1 MMEFQNYINGKW
13 VKGQN
18 TFQTINPA
26 TEEIVAEIAQA
37 EISDVD
43 AAVSAAKES
52 FKSWRLVPA
61 PLRGEMLFKVGDLL
75 KQKKEELA
83 QLLTRDMGKVIAEA
97 RGDVQEAIDMAYFM
111 GGEGRRLLGYTA
123 PVEMPNKFG
132 MAVRD
137 PSGVVG
143 LITPWNFP
151 IAVPSWKIFPA
162 LVAGNT
168 IIWKPSP
175 DTPAISAAFVK
186 VFEEAGLPPG
196 VFNLLMA
203 PGADV
208 AKALVNHPD
217 VRVLSFTGS
226 TTTGRSIAEA
236 AARLNKKVSLEMGGK
251 NAIIVLDDANLELVT
266 DATLWAA
273 FGTTGQRCTAA
284 SRLIVQKGM
293 AGKLK
298 EALTE
303 SAKKLRLGNGLD
315 PQVDVGP
322 VINKAALERIH
333 NYVQLGQKE
342 GARVLVGGSIASV
355 HPLASVDPIRSAV
368 PDPLA
373 PSASTSVEKSVH
385 PLSSIESKGFFYTP
399 TLFDGVRP
407 GSMLEAEEIFGPVL
421 SIIEVES
428 LEEAIEVN
436 NRSKY
441 GLSTSIFTQDVNQ
454 AFTAMRDIFT
464 GLVYINH
471 GTTGAEI
478 QFPFGGV
485 RGTGNGHREAGQ
497 AALEVFT
504 EWKSIYVDYSGRL
517 QRAQIDN
524 REEEV

>member
-1 MMEFQNYINGKW
+1 MEFQNYINGKW
-13 VKGQN
+13 VKGKS

-26 TEEIVAEIAQA
+26 NEELVAHIAQA
-37 EISDVD
+37 EISDIDTAVKAARD
-43 AAVSAAKES
+43 AFNA
-52 FKSWRLVPA
+52 WRLTPA
-61 PLRGEMLFKVGDLL
+61 PLRGEMLFKVGDIL

-168 IIWKPSP
+168 MIWKPSP
-175 DTPAISAAFVK
+175 ETPAISAAFVR
-186 VFEEAGLPPG
+186 VFEEAGIPAG
-196 VFNLLMA
+196 VFNLIMA

-208 AKALVNHPD
+208 AKALVSHPD

-226 TTTGRSIAEA
+226 TATGRAIAESA
-236 AARLNKKVSLEMGGK
+236 GKLNKKLSLEMGGK
-251 NAIIVLDDANLELVT
+251 NAIIVMDDANMDLVV
-266 DATLWAA
+266 DASLWAA

-284 SRLIVQKGM
+284 SRLIVQKGI
-293 AGKLK
+293 AGRLK
-298 EALTE
+298 EALI
-303 SAKKLRLGNGLD
+303 AKTSKLRLGDGLD
-315 PQVDVGP
+315 PKVDVGP
-322 VINKAALERIH
+322 VINKVALERIH

-342 GARVLVGGSIASV
+342 GARVLAGASVADVGG
-355 HPLASVDPIRSAV
+355 
-368 PDPLA
+368 
-373 PSASTSVEKSVH
+373 
-385 PLSSIESKGFFYTP
+385 KGFYYTP
-399 TLFDGVRP
+399 TLFDGVKP
-407 GSMLEAEEIFGPVL
+407 GSTLEAEEIFGPVL
-421 SIIEVES
+421 SIIEVGT

-441 GLSTSIFTQDVNQ
+441 GLSTSIFTQDVNR

-504 EWKSIYVDYSGRL
+504 EWKSIYVDYSGKL

-524 REEEV
+524 REE

>member
-1 MMEFQNYINGKW
+1 MEFQNYINGKW
-13 VKGQN
+13 VEGKN
-18 TFQTINPA
+18 KFQTLNPA
-26 TEEIVAEIAQA
+26 NEELLAEIAQA
-37 EISDVD
+37 ETSDVD
-43 AAVSAAKES
+43 AAVSAATEA
-52 FKSWRLVPA
+52 FKSWRLMPA
-61 PLRGEMLFKVGDLL
+61 PLRGELLFKIGDIL
-75 KQKKEELA
+75 KQRKEELA
-83 QLLTRDMGKVIAEA
+83 RLLTQDMGKVIAEA

-137 PSGVVG
+137 PAGVVG

-175 DTPAISAAFVK
+175 ETPAISAAFVK
-186 VFEEAGLPPG
+186 VFEEAGLPAG
-196 VFNLLMA
+196 VFNLLLA
-203 PGADV
+203 PGAEV
-208 AKALVNHPD
+208 AKALVSHPG

-226 TTTGRSIAEA
+226 TTTGRAIAES
-236 AARLNKKVSLEMGGK
+236 AARLNKKLSLEMGGK
-251 NAIIVLDDANLELVT
+251 NAIIVMDDANIELVT

-273 FGTTGQRCTAA
+273 FGTSGQRCTAA
-284 SRLIVQKGM
+284 SRLILQKGI
-293 AGKLK
+293 ASKAK
-298 EALTE
+298 ESLAERT
-303 SAKKLRLGNGLD
+303 KKLRLGDGLD
-315 PQVDVGP
+315 PKIDVGP

-333 NYVQLGQKE
+333 NYVQIGQKE
-342 GARVLVGGSIASV
+342 GARALTGASV
-355 HPLASVDPIRSAV
+355 ADVNG
-368 PDPLA
+368 
-373 PSASTSVEKSVH
+373 
-385 PLSSIESKGFFYTP
+385 KGFFYSP
-399 TLFDGVRP
+399 TLFDGVQP
-407 GSMLEAEEIFGPVL
+407 GSTLEAEEIFGPVL
-421 SIIEVES
+421 SIIEVNS

-436 NRSKY
+436 NRSQY
-441 GLSTSIFTQDVNQ
+441 GLSTSIFTQDMNR
-454 AFTAMRDIFT
+454 AFTAMRDIFS

-504 EWKSIYVDYSGRL
+504 EWKSIYVDYSGKL

-524 REEEV
+524 REES

>member
-1 MMEFQNYINGKW
+1 MEFQNYINGKW
-13 VKGQN
+13 VNGRS

-26 TEEIVAEIAQA
+26 NEELVADIAQA
-37 EISDVD
+37 DIADVD
-43 AAVSAAKES
+43 AAVKAASEV
-52 FKSWRLVPA
+52 FKPWRLTPA
-61 PLRGEMLFKVGDLL
+61 PLRGEMLFKVGDIL

-175 DTPAISAAFVK
+175 ETPAISAAFVK
-186 VFEEAGLPPG
+186 VFEEAGIPAG
-196 VFNLLMA
+196 VFNLIMA
-203 PGADV
+203 PGAEV
-208 AKALVNHPD
+208 AKALVSHPN

-226 TTTGRSIAEA
+226 TTTGRAIAEA
-236 AARLNKKVSLEMGGK
+236 AGKLNKKLSLEMGGK
-251 NAIIVLDDANLELVT
+251 NAIIVMDDANLELVT
-266 DATLWAA
+266 DATLWSA

-284 SRLIVQKGM
+284 SRLIVQKGI
-293 AGKLK
+293 ANKLK
-298 EALTE
+298 EALVERT
-303 SAKKLRLGNGLD
+303 KKLKLGDGLD
-315 PQVDVGP
+315 PKVEVGP
-322 VINKAALERIH
+322 VINKIALDRIH
-333 NYVQLGQKE
+333 NMVQAGQKE
-342 GARVLVGGSIASV
+342 GARVLTGAVVADVGG
-355 HPLASVDPIRSAV
+355 
-368 PDPLA
+368 
-373 PSASTSVEKSVH
+373 
-385 PLSSIESKGFFYTP
+385 KGFFYAP
-399 TLFDGVRP
+399 TLFDGVNP

-421 SIIEVES
+421 SIVEVTS

-436 NRSKY
+436 NRSQY
-441 GLSTSIFTQDVNQ
+441 GLSTSIFTQDVNR
-454 AFTAMRDIFT
+454 AFTAMRDIAT

-504 EWKSIYVDYSGRL
+504 EWKSIYVDYSGKL

-524 REEEV
+524 REE

>member
-1 MMEFQNYINGKW
+1 MQFQNYINGKW
-13 VKGQN
+13 VTGKS
-18 TFQTINPA
+18 TFETINPA
-26 TEEIVAEIAQA
+26 NEELLAEIAQA

-43 AAVSAAKES
+43 ASVHAATEA

-61 PLRGEMLFKVGDLL
+61 PIRGEMLFKIGDIL

-83 QLLTRDMGKVIAEA
+83 RLLTRDMGKVISEA

-123 PVEMPNKFG
+123 PVEMPSKFG

-137 PSGVVG
+137 PAGVVG

-168 IIWKPSP
+168 VIWKPSP
-175 DTPAISAAFVK
+175 ETPAISAAFVK

-196 VFNLLMA
+196 VFNLLLA
-203 PGADV
+203 PGAEV
-208 AKALVNHPD
+208 AKALVNHPG

-226 TTTGRSIAEA
+226 TTTGRAIAESA
-236 AARLNKKVSLEMGGK
+236 AKLNKKLSLEMGGK
-251 NAIIVLDDANLELVT
+251 NAIIVMNDADTDLVT

-273 FGTTGQRCTAA
+273 FGTSGQRCTAA
-284 SRLIVQKGM
+284 SRLILQKGI
-293 AGKLK
+293 AGRVK
-298 EALTE
+298 EALVERT
-303 SAKKLRLGNGLD
+303 KKLRLGDGLD
-315 PQVDVGP
+315 PKVEIGP
-322 VINKAALERIH
+322 VINKSAVERIH
-333 NYVQLGQKE
+333 NYVQIGQKE
-342 GARVLVGGSIASV
+342 GARALVGATVADVNG
-355 HPLASVDPIRSAV
+355 
-368 PDPLA
+368 
-373 PSASTSVEKSVH
+373 
-385 PLSSIESKGFFYTP
+385 KGFFYSP
-399 TLFDGVRP
+399 TLFDGVQP
-407 GSMLEAEEIFGPVL
+407 GSTLEAEEIFGPVL
-421 SIIEVES
+421 SIIEVDS

-436 NRSKY
+436 NRSQY
-441 GLSTSIFTQDVNQ
+441 GLSTSIFTQDVNR

-504 EWKSIYVDYSGRL
+504 EWKSIYVDYSGKL

-524 REEEV
+524 REEEM

>member
-1 MMEFQNYINGKW
+1 MEFQNYINGKW
-13 VKGQN
+13 VNGQN
-18 TFQTINPA
+18 PFQTINPA
-26 TEEIVAEIAQA
+26 NEEVVANIAQA
-37 EISDVD
+37 ELPDVD
-43 AAVSAAKES
+43 AAVHAATEA
-52 FKSWRLVPA
+52 FRSWRLVPA
-61 PLRGEMLFKVGDLL
+61 PLRGEMLFKVGDIL

-137 PSGVVG
+137 PAGVVG

-175 DTPAISAAFVK
+175 ETPAISAAFVK
-186 VFEEAGLPPG
+186 VFEEAGIPAG

-208 AKALVNHPD
+208 AKALVNHPN

-226 TTTGRSIAEA
+226 TTTGRAIAEA
-236 AARLNKKVSLEMGGK
+236 AGRLNKKLSLEMGGK
-251 NAIIVLDDANLELVT
+251 NAILVIDDADIELVT
-266 DATLWAA
+266 DSTLWAA

-284 SRLIVQKGM
+284 SRLIVQKAIVGKVKESLVERTK
-293 AGKLK
+293 KLK
-298 EALTE
+298 
-303 SAKKLRLGNGLD
+303 LGDGLD
-315 PQVDVGP
+315 PNVQVGP

-333 NYVQLGQKE
+333 NCVQIGQKE
-342 GARVLVGGSIASV
+342 GARVLVGASV
-355 HPLASVDPIRSAV
+355 ADVNG
-368 PDPLA
+368 
-373 PSASTSVEKSVH
+373 
-385 PLSSIESKGFFYTP
+385 KGFFYSP
-399 TLFDGVRP
+399 TLFDGVKP
-407 GSMLEAEEIFGPVL
+407 GSTLEAEEIFGPVL
-421 SIIEVES
+421 SIIEVDS

-436 NRSKY
+436 NRSQY
-441 GLSTSIFTQDVNQ
+441 GLSTSIFTQDVNR
-454 AFTAMRDIFT
+454 AFTAMRDIAT

-504 EWKSIYVDYSGRL
+504 EWKSIYVDYSGKL

-524 REEEV
+524 RDLEQ

>member
-1 MMEFQNYINGKW
+1 MEFQNYINGEW
-13 VKGQN
+13 VKGRSK
-18 TFQTINPA
+18 FQTINPA
-26 TEEIVAEIAQA
+26 NEELLAEVAQA
-37 EISDVD
+37 EISDVE
-43 AAVSAAKES
+43 AAVSAAAQA
-52 FKSWRLVPA
+52 FQSWRLTPA
-61 PLRGEMLFKVGDLL
+61 PLRGEMLFKIGDIL
-75 KQKKEELA
+75 KQKKEDLA
-83 QLLTRDMGKVIAEA
+83 QLLTRDMGKVISEA

-137 PSGVVG
+137 PAGVVG

-168 IIWKPSP
+168 VIWKPSP
-175 DTPAISAAFVK
+175 ETPAISAAFVK

-196 VFNLLMA
+196 VFNLLLA
-203 PGADV
+203 PGV
-208 AKALVNHPD
+208 EVSKALVEHPG

-226 TTTGRSIAEA
+226 TTTGRAIGEA

-251 NAIIVLDDANLELVT
+251 NAILVMDDANIELVT

-273 FGTTGQRCTAA
+273 FGTSGQRCTAA
-284 SRLIVQKGM
+284 SRLIIQKGI
-293 AGKLK
+293 ASRVK
-298 EALTE
+298 ESLVERT
-303 SAKKLRLGNGLD
+303 KKLRLGDGLD
-315 PQVDVGP
+315 PKVEIGP
-322 VINKAALERIH
+322 VINRAAVDRIH
-333 NYVQLGQKE
+333 NYVQIGQKE
-342 GARVLVGGSIASV
+342 GARALVGASV
-355 HPLASVDPIRSAV
+355 TDVNG
-368 PDPLA
+368 
-373 PSASTSVEKSVH
+373 
-385 PLSSIESKGFFYTP
+385 KGFFYSP
-399 TLFDGVRP
+399 TLFDGVQP
-407 GSMLEAEEIFGPVL
+407 GSTLEAEEIFGPVL
-421 SIIEVES
+421 SIIEVNS

-436 NRSKY
+436 NRSQY
-441 GLSTSIFTQDVNQ
+441 GLSTSIFTQDVNR
-454 AFTAMRDIFT
+454 AFTAMRDIFS

-504 EWKSIYVDYSGRL
+504 EWKSIYVDYSGKL

-524 REEEV
+524 REEDM

>member
-1 MMEFQNYINGKW
+1 MEFQNYINGKW
-13 VKGQN
+13 VKGKS

-26 TEEIVAEIAQA
+26 NEELLAEIAQA
-37 EISDVD
+37 EIPDVD
-43 AAVSAAKES
+43 TAVAAAAEA

-61 PLRGEMLFKVGDLL
+61 PLRGELLFKIGDVL

-168 IIWKPSP
+168 VIWKPSP
-175 DTPAISAAFVK
+175 ETPAISAAFVK

-196 VFNLLMA
+196 VFNLLLA
-203 PGADV
+203 PGAEV
-208 AKALVNHPD
+208 ARALVSHPG

-226 TTTGRSIAEA
+226 TPTGRSIAET

-251 NAIIVLDDANLELVT
+251 NAIIVLEDADPDLVT
-266 DATLWAA
+266 NATLWAA
-273 FGTTGQRCTAA
+273 FGTSGQRCTAA
-284 SRLIVQKGM
+284 SRLIVQKGI
-293 AGKLK
+293 ASQVK
-298 EALTE
+298 ESLVERTR
-303 SAKKLRLGNGLD
+303 KLRLGDGLD
-315 PQVDVGP
+315 PNVQVGP
-322 VINKAALERIH
+322 VINKSAVERIH
-333 NYVQLGQKE
+333 NYVQIGQRE
-342 GARVLVGGSIASV
+342 GARVLAGASV
-355 HPLASVDPIRSAV
+355 VDV
-368 PDPLA
+368 NG
-373 PSASTSVEKSVH
+373 
-385 PLSSIESKGFFYTP
+385 KGFFYAP

-407 GSMLEAEEIFGPVL
+407 GSTLEAEEIFGPVL
-421 SIIEVES
+421 SIIEVDS

-436 NRSKY
+436 NRSQY
-441 GLSTSIFTQDVNQ
+441 GLSTSIFTQDVNR
-454 AFTAMRDIFT
+454 AFTAMRDIFS

-504 EWKSIYVDYSGRL
+504 EWKSIYVDYSGKV

-524 REEEV
+524 RDLEQ

>member
-1 MMEFQNYINGKW
+1 MEFQNYINGKW
-13 VKGQN
+13 VKGRN
-18 TFQTINPA
+18 KFQTINPA
-26 TEEIVAEIAQA
+26 NEELLAEIAQA
-37 EISDVD
+37 ENSDVD
-43 AAVSAAKES
+43 AAVNAATEA
-52 FKSWRLVPA
+52 FRSWRLTPA
-61 PLRGEMLFKVGDLL
+61 PIRGELLFKIGNIL

-83 QLLTRDMGKVIAEA
+83 RLLTQDMGKVISEA

-137 PSGVVG
+137 PAGIVG

-168 IIWKPSP
+168 VIWKPSP
-175 DTPAISAAFVK
+175 ETPAISAAFVK
-186 VFEEAGLPPG
+186 VFEEAGIPAG
-196 VFNLLMA
+196 VFNLLLA
-203 PGADV
+203 PGAEI
-208 AKALVNHPD
+208 AKALVSHPG

-226 TTTGRSIAEA
+226 TSTGRAIAES
-236 AARLNKKVSLEMGGK
+236 AARLNKKLSLEMGGK
-251 NAIIVLDDANLELVT
+251 NAILVLDDANVDLVT

-273 FGTTGQRCTAA
+273 FGTSGQRCTAA
-284 SRLIVQKGM
+284 SRLIVQKGI
-293 AGKLK
+293 ASKVK
-298 EALTE
+298 ESLVERT
-303 SAKKLRLGNGLD
+303 KKLRLGDGLD
-315 PQVDVGP
+315 PKVDVGP
-322 VINKAALERIH
+322 VINKSALERIH
-333 NYVQLGQKE
+333 NYVQIGQKE
-342 GARVLVGGSIASV
+342 GARALTGASV
-355 HPLASVDPIRSAV
+355 ADING
-368 PDPLA
+368 
-373 PSASTSVEKSVH
+373 
-385 PLSSIESKGFFYTP
+385 KGFFYNP
-399 TLFDGVRP
+399 TLFDGVEP
-407 GSMLEAEEIFGPVL
+407 GSTLEAEEIFGPVL
-421 SIIEVES
+421 SIIEVDS

-436 NRSKY
+436 NRSQY
-441 GLSTSIFTQDVNQ
+441 GLSTSIFTQDVNR
-454 AFTAMRDIFT
+454 AFTAMRDIFS

-504 EWKSIYVDYSGRL
+504 EWKSIYVDYSGKL

>member
-1 MMEFQNYINGKW
+1 MEFQNYIGGKW
-13 VKGQN
+13 VKGRGGK
-18 TFQTINPA
+18 TFDTINPA
-26 TEEIVAEIAQA
+26 NEEVLAQIHAADVA
-37 EISDVD
+37 DVE
-43 AAVSAAKES
+43 AAVQAATNA
-52 FKSWRLVPA
+52 FHSWRLTPA
-61 PLRGEMLFKVGDLL
+61 PLRGELLFKVGDLL

-83 QLLTRDMGKVIAEA
+83 RLLTQDMGKVIAEA
-97 RGDVQEAIDMAYFM
+97 RGDVQEAIDMAYYM

-143 LITPWNFP
+143 IITPWNFP

-162 LVAGNT
+162 LIAGNT

-175 DTPAISAAFVK
+175 ETPAISAAFVK
-186 VFEEAGLPPG
+186 VFEEAGIPAG
-196 VFNLLMA
+196 VFNLLLA
-203 PGADV
+203 PGANV
-208 AKALVNHPD
+208 AKALVSHPG

-226 TTTGRSIAEA
+226 TTTGRAIAEA
-236 AARLNKKVSLEMGGK
+236 AGKLNKKVSLEMGGK

-284 SRLIVQKGM
+284 SRLIVQKGI
-293 AGKLK
+293 APKLK
-298 EALTE
+298 ESLLARTQKLT
-303 SAKKLRLGNGLD
+303 LGNGLD
-315 PQVDVGP
+315 PNVEVGP
-322 VINKAALERIH
+322 VINKPALDRIH
-333 NYVQLGQKE
+333 NYVQIGQKE
-342 GARVLVGGSIASV
+342 GARVLTGAQIADV
-355 HPLASVDPIRSAV
+355 NG
-368 PDPLA
+368 
-373 PSASTSVEKSVH
+373 
-385 PLSSIESKGFFYTP
+385 KGFFYAP

-407 GSMLEAEEIFGPVL
+407 GSTLEREEIFGPVL
-421 SIIEVES
+421 SIIEVNS

-436 NRSKY
+436 NHSQY
-441 GLSTSIFTQDVNQ
+441 GLSTSIFTQDVNR

-497 AALEVFT
+497 AALELFT
-504 EWKSIYVDYSGRL
+504 EWKSIYVDYSGKL

-524 REEEV
+524 REE

>member
-1 MMEFQNYINGKW
+1 MEFLNYINGTW
-13 VKGQN
+13 VKGRN

-26 TEEIVAEIAQA
+26 NEELVADIAQA
-37 EISDVD
+37 EIPDVD
-43 AAVSAAKES
+43 AAVNAATEA

-61 PLRGEMLFKVGDLL
+61 PLRGEMLFKVGDIL

-137 PSGVVG
+137 PAGVVG

-175 DTPAISAAFVK
+175 EIPAISAAFVK
-186 VFEEAGLPPG
+186 VFEEAGVPAG

-208 AKALVNHPD
+208 AKALVSHPN

-226 TTTGRSIAEA
+226 TTTGRAIAESA
-236 AARLNKKVSLEMGGK
+236 GKLNKKLSLEMGGK
-251 NAIIVLDDANLELVT
+251 NAILVMDDANIELVT

-284 SRLIVQKGM
+284 SRLIVQKGI
-293 AGKLK
+293 ANKVKESLVERTKKLK
-298 EALTE
+298 
-303 SAKKLRLGNGLD
+303 LGDGLD
-315 PQVDVGP
+315 PNVEVGP
-322 VINKAALERIH
+322 VINKAALTRIH
-333 NYVQLGQKE
+333 DFVQLGQKE
-342 GARVLVGGSIASV
+342 GARALVGASV
-355 HPLASVDPIRSAV
+355 ADING
-368 PDPLA
+368 
-373 PSASTSVEKSVH
+373 
-385 PLSSIESKGFFYTP
+385 KGFFYSP
-399 TLFDGVRP
+399 TLFDGVNP
-407 GSMLEAEEIFGPVL
+407 GSTLEAEEIFGPVL
-421 SIIEVES
+421 SIIEVET

-436 NRSKY
+436 NRSQY
-441 GLSTSIFTQDVNQ
+441 GLSTSIFTQDVNR
-454 AFTAMRDIFT
+454 AFTAMRDIAS

-504 EWKSIYVDYSGRL
+504 EWKSIYVDYSGKL

-524 REEEV
+524 REE

>member
-1 MMEFQNYINGKW
+1 MEFQNYINGKW
-13 VKGQN
+13 VKGRN
-18 TFQTINPA
+18 IFQTINPA
-26 TEEIVAEIAQA
+26 NEELVADIAQA

-43 AAVSAAKES
+43 AAVAAAKAA
-52 FKSWRLVPA
+52 FNAWRLTPA
-61 PLRGEMLFKVGDLL
+61 PIRGEMLFKVGDIL
-75 KQKKEELA
+75 KQKKEELS

-175 DTPAISAAFVK
+175 ETPAISAAFVK
-186 VFEEAGLPPG
+186 IFEEAGLPPG

-203 PGADV
+203 PGAEV
-208 AKALVNHPD
+208 AKALVSHPD

-226 TTTGRSIAEA
+226 TATGRAIAEA
-236 AARLNKKVSLEMGGK
+236 AGKLNKKLSLEMGGK
-251 NAIIVLDDANLELVT
+251 NAILVMDDANLELVV
-266 DATLWAA
+266 DASLWAA

-284 SRLIVQKGM
+284 SRLIVQKGIL
-293 AGKLK
+293 GKLK
-298 EALTE
+298 EALVERT
-303 SAKKLRLGNGLD
+303 KKLRLGDGLD

-322 VINKAALERIH
+322 VINKVALERIH
-333 NYVQLGQKE
+333 SMVQAGQAE
-342 GARVLVGGSIASV
+342 GARALTGA
-355 HPLASVDPIRSAV
+355 AV
-368 PDPLA
+368 ADI
-373 PSASTSVEKSVH
+373 SG
-385 PLSSIESKGFFYTP
+385 KGFFYAP
-399 TLFDGVRP
+399 TLFDGVKP

-421 SIIEVES
+421 SIIEVDS

-441 GLSTSIFTQDVNQ
+441 GLSTSIFTQDVNR

-504 EWKSIYVDYSGRL
+504 EWKSIYVDYSGKL

-524 REEEV
+524 REE

>member
-1 MMEFQNYINGKW
+1 MEFQNYINGKW
-13 VKGQN
+13 VRGQS

-26 TEEIVAEIAQA
+26 NEELLAEVAQA

-43 AAVSAAKES
+43 AAVNAATEA
-52 FKSWRLVPA
+52 FRSWRLVPA
-61 PLRGEMLFKVGDLL
+61 PLRGEILFKVGDLL

-83 QLLTRDMGKVIAEA
+83 QWLTRDMGKVIAEA

-175 DTPAISAAFVK
+175 ETPAISAAFVK
-186 VFEEAGLPPG
+186 AFEEAGLPAG
-196 VFNLLMA
+196 VFNLLLA

-208 AKALVNHPD
+208 AKALVSHPN
-217 VRVLSFTGS
+217 VRVISFTGS
-226 TTTGRSIAEA
+226 TTTGRAIAES

-273 FGTTGQRCTAA
+273 FGTSGQRCTAA
-284 SRLIVQKGM
+284 SRLIVQKGI
-293 AGKLK
+293 AVKVK

-303 SAKKLRLGNGLD
+303 RTKKLRLGDGLD
-315 PQVDVGP
+315 PTVEVGP
-322 VINKAALERIH
+322 VINKAAIERIH

-342 GARVLVGGSIASV
+342 GARVLTGASV
-355 HPLASVDPIRSAV
+355 ADVNG
-368 PDPLA
+368 
-373 PSASTSVEKSVH
+373 
-385 PLSSIESKGFFYTP
+385 KGFFYSP
-399 TLFDGVRP
+399 TLLDGVQP
-407 GSMLEAEEIFGPVL
+407 GSTLETEEIFGPVL
-421 SIIEVES
+421 SIIEVDS

-436 NRSKY
+436 NRSQY
-441 GLSTSIFTQDVNQ
+441 GLSTSIFTQDVNR
-454 AFTAMRDIFT
+454 AFTAMRDIFS

-478 QFPFGGV
+478 QFPFGGI

-497 AALEVFT
+497 AALDVFT
-504 EWKSIYVDYSGRL
+504 EWKSIYVDYSGKL

-524 REEEV
+524 REE